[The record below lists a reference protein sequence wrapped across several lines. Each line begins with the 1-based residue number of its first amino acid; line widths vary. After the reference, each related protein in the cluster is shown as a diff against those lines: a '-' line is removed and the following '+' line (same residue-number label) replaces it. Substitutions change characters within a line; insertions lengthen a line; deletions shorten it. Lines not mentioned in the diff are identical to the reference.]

1 MEKTESIQSVYT
13 SNETKT
19 NANSTLLNNT
29 VSIREPVQVSEL
41 QPRQKDTYVMVWFI
55 FYVFLNDWE
64 EAGHLKN
71 IKSHKGCTDT
81 SQLYPVTFML

>member
-1 MEKTESIQSVYT
+1 MEKTESIQSMYT

-29 VSIREPVQVSEL
+29 VSIREPVQVNEL

-55 FYVFLNDWE
+55 FMCF
-64 EAGHLKN
+64 
-71 IKSHKGCTDT
+71 
-81 SQLYPVTFML
+81 